1 MLQYPFPKIFGTK
14 QGLTVVLLLRF
25 YRVGPN
31 RSSPRI
37 DRGKTVWGRAG
48 GWRLAVKLCSLLT
61 FTISGQCVW
70 WTGPCGSSSCRSG
83 KWMAAAARRPVKRRF
98 RQLIIKS
105 RVGPVKSPVSTRPG
119 LGRFGKRCCSVSE
132 SPLDL
137 VSESLRV

>member
-1 MLQYPFPKIFGTK
+1 LDNICQIQTKVLRYPFPKFFGTK

-61 FTISGQCVW
+61 FTISGPCVW

-83 KWMAAAARRPVKRRF
+83 KWMAAAAQTSKKAV
-98 RQLIIKS
+98 
-105 RVGPVKSPVSTRPG
+105 SPTHHQKPG
-119 LGRFGKRCCSVSE
+119 RAGQKPGFDAARAW
-132 SPLDL
+132 PLW
-137 VSESLRV
+137 